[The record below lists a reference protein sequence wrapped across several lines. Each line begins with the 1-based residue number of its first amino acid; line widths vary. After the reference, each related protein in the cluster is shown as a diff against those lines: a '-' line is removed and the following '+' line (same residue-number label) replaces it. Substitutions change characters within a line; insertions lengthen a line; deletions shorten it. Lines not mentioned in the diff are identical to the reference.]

1 MKRSDA
7 TKIILGGIAMAAA
20 LWIGYLAVWVV
31 ICQ

>member
-20 LWIGYLAVWVV
+20 FMVFILTMVV